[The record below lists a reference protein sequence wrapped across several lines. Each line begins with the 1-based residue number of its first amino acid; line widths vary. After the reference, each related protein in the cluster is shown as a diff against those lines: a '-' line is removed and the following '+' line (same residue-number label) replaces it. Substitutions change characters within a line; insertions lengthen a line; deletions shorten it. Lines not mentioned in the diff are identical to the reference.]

1 MKQQW
6 CKETLGKKNGQSLKY
21 ITCHV
26 EKNKHNPQSCYE
38 EKQTVFTESNIITR
52 KSLRTKAEGE
62 ILT

>member
-6 CKETLGKKNGQSLKY
+6 CKETLEKKNAKSLRY
-21 ITCHV
+21 IIYYV

-38 EKQTVFTESNIITR
+38 GKQTVFTESNIITR